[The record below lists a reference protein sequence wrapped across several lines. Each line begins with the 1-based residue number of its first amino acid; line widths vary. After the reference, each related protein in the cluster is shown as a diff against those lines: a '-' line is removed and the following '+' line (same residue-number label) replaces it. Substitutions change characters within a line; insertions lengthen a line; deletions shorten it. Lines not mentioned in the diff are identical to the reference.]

1 MNQLT
6 NPTDEQELNKL
17 IWLIRIH
24 QNPHYRCEYRQDGL
38 KRASVKCRG
47 CCHSGE
53 SVKRAEKN
61 IIDFVSSLTADR
73 KRVALDKEEM
83 TLRYAIQTLQDTN
96 KEFALENLQRQLD
109 KNLAQQEE
117 V

>member
-1 MNQLT
+1 MTHNQT
-6 NPTDEQELNKL
+6 NPTNEQELREAIINIVEAEYKKPNYIPVVERVEHLMQL
-17 IWLIRIH
+17 II
-24 QNPHYRCEYRQDGL
+24 
-38 KRASVKCRG
+38 
-47 CCHSGE
+47 
-53 SVKRAEKN
+53 
-61 IIDFVSSLTADR
+61 ADR
-73 KRVALDKEEM
+73 ERVALDKEEM

>member
-1 MNQLT
+1 M
-6 NPTDEQELNKL
+6 NPTNEQELRELYWRCDVSNYRTRSP
-17 IWLIRIH
+17 IGENEFVSAIQSLIRT
-24 QNPHYRCEYRQDGL
+24 EKL
-38 KRASVKCRG
+38 KLL
-47 CCHSGE
+47 
-53 SVKRAEKN
+53 AE
-61 IIDFVSSLTADR
+61 VR
-73 KRVALDKEEM
+73 ERVALDKEEM